1 MTATA
6 VETKK
11 KAIPEISPQ
20 AQWLVARL
28 RKMQPGDV
36 VTYAELDKVAG
47 CDVRG
52 DGKGYMATARRV
64 VLRDYCIAIS
74 AVRGQGMKRLDDEGL
89 AEEQARAIE
98 LTAKRLRREEKRA
111 QVANPDKLGTAAR
124 LRFQANRGQALAM
137 RAIASHRT
145 HNALVAAATRSQ
157 SSEIPSMEQLLL
169 ALRGSK
175 GAADE

>member
-1 MTATA
+1 MTATT
-6 VETKK
+6 VESKK

-20 AQWLVARL
+20 AQWLAARL
-28 RKMQPGDV
+28 RKMAVGEV
-36 VTYAELDKVAG
+36 VTYAELNKVAA

-52 DGKGYMATARRV
+52 AGKGYLMTARHV
-64 VLRDYCIAIS
+64 VLRDHCIAIEC
-74 AVRGQGMKRLDDEGL
+74 VRGHGMKRMDDEGI
-89 AEEQARAIE
+89 AEAQARAIE
-98 LTAKRLRREEKRA
+98 LTAKRLRREEKRS
-111 QVANPDKLGTAAR
+111 QVADPDKLSAAAR